1 MVNVKQS
8 AGAPR
13 HVIAW
18 PRVLMALS
26 LGLGVV
32 IRLRQ
37 FAAGRSLWLDEAALG
52 LNIIQ
57 RSAAELLRPLDYL
70 QGAPIGYLWLVRL
83 AVVLG
88 GPSER
93 MLRAVSLLAG
103 VAALLLFALLAR
115 RLLDEWP
122 AALAIAILAFA
133 PPLIS
138 YSNELKQYSLDVL
151 VAVVAL
157 ALFFYLRRPLT
168 AARVAAGALAGTV
181 LIWLAHHALFMLAA
195 VGLVAFV
202 EALRRGDRRSAG
214 ALAVVGLVWGASV
227 VALALLSLTTLTSE
241 AALLDFWS
249 SGFVPAPLP
258 LVEFARWW
266 WFKLNDLTT
275 FTLQLSAVA
284 LVVAAAGIVS
294 LARRDRGL
302 VAVMLLPIG
311 LTFLA
316 AALRLYPF
324 ADRLLLFTTP
334 LVALLVAEG
343 TADLYR
349 RLRPLGRLPAY
360 ALVVVLLASPLL
372 QAADLLR
379 APQYKEELRPAL
391 ARVADAWQEGDR
403 LVVYYS
409 SSLPFKYYRTRHAFA
424 DEDIIILERSREDWM
439 PYFQAMDELVA
450 EGGRVWLLFSHVY
463 HEGGASEE
471 ALLINFLYEQGF
483 GAAEIIQEPGASAYL
498 FVLP

>member
-1 MVNVKQS
+1 MINVEQS
-8 AGAPR
+8 AGASR
-13 HVIAW
+13 RVLAW
-18 PRVLMALS
+18 PRVLAALS
-26 LGLGVV
+26 LGLGVI

-37 FAAGRSLWLDEAALG
+37 FAAGRSLWVDEAALG
-52 LNIIQ
+52 LNIIN
-57 RSAAELLRPLDYL
+57 RS
-70 QGAPIGYLWLVRL
+70 

-88 GPSER
+88 GPNEWA
-93 MLRAVSLLAG
+93 LRAVSLISG

-133 PPLIS
+133 PPLIY

-151 VAVVAL
+151 VAVLAL

-168 AARVAAGALAGTV
+168 AARVATGAVAGTV
-181 LIWLAHHALFMLAA
+181 FIWLSHPALFMLAA

-202 EALRRGDRRSAG
+202 EAARRGDRRS
-214 ALAVVGLVWGASV
+214 LWLLVIIGLVWGGSV
-227 VALALLSLTTLTSE
+227 AGLSLLSLTSLTSE

-249 SGFVPAPLP
+249 TGFVPAPLP

-284 LVVAAAGIVS
+284 LVAAAAAIPS

-302 VAVMLLPIG
+302 LAVLLLPIG
-311 LTFLA
+311 LTFVA

-343 TADLYR
+343 TANLYR
-349 RLRPLGRLPAY
+349 RLRPIGRLPAY

-379 APQYKEELRPAL
+379 APQYKEELRPVL
-391 ARVADAWQEGDR
+391 ARLADKWEEGDR
-403 LVVYYS
+403 LVVYYGS
-409 SSLPFKYYRTRHAFA
+409 YLPFEYYRTRFGFA
-424 DEDIIILERSREDWM
+424 DEDIVVLERSREDWL
-439 PYFQAMDELVA
+439 PYFRAMDALVA

-471 ALLINFLYEQGF
+471 ALVVNFLYQQGF